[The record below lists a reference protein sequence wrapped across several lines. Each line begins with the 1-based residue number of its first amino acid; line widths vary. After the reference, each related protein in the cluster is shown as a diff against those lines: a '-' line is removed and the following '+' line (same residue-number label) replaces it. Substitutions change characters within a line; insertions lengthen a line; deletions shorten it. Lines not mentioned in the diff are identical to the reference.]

1 MSKSGF
7 SFNSAPNN
15 AGSVRQF
22 GTAAAVGIGKLL
34 KGKRD
39 PEGGLTHGER
49 ADLMARQHEYNVRE
63 KVAGHVVGEM
73 GADSAHKRGQ
83 RAERAKHKRSEKSA
97 QSAHERTLENR
108 THAFDTL
115 TNAATNPAFKSIN
128 LNTGSAAFHP
138 QKKGQQMKGLGGD
151 TSSQPSTEL

>member
-1 MSKSGF
+1 MAKSEF
-7 SFNSAPNN
+7 SFSSAPNS
-15 AGSVRQF
+15 AGSIRQF

-34 KGKRD
+34 KGKKESD
-39 PEGGLTHGER
+39 GGLTHGER

-73 GADSAHKRGQ
+73 GAEAAHKRGQ
-83 RAERAKHKRSEKSA
+83 RAERAKSQRADASA
-97 QSAHERTLENR
+97 KAAHERTLENR

-115 TNAATNPAFKSIN
+115 SNAATNPAFKSIN

-138 QKKGQQMKGLGGD
+138 QKKGSQFGGVGEATD
-151 TSSQPSTEL
+151 LNGM

>member
-1 MSKSGF
+1 MAQNGF
-7 SFNSAPNN
+7 SFSSAPNN
-15 AGSVRQF
+15 AGSIRQF

-73 GADSAHKRGQ
+73 SADAAHKRGQ
-83 RAERAKHKRSEKSA
+83 RAERAKSKRSEKA
-97 QSAHERTLENR
+97 ADAAHARTLENR

-115 TNAATNPAFKSIN
+115 SNAATNPAFKSIN

-138 QKKGQQMKGLGGD
+138 QKKGSQFGGVGEATD
-151 TSSQPSTEL
+151 LNGM